1 MINEYVSGRVGVFI
15 DEANLFHSQKTLG
28 WRIDYNKLYWLLYD
42 LNLGVKNI
50 FLYTSFLL
58 GNIKQINFLAKLVEY
73 GYVVH
78 SKEVKEIK
86 DKSGIII
93 RKGNLDIEL
102 ALDAYRFSSV
112 YDTLILFSGDSDFAY
127 LIDILKEQNKQI
139 IIVSSKSHI
148 SRELLRRGQF
158 IDLNQIRTEIEYIKH
173 KTTLIGVAL
182 DGTTESSISL

>member
-1 MINEYVSGRVGVFI
+1 MFGIIKIMLKQYTFGRVGVFI
-15 DEANLFHSQKTLG
+15 DEANIFHSQRTLG

-58 GNIKQINFLAKLVEY
+58 NNVKQIDFLNKLVKY

-78 SKEVKEIK
+78 SKEIKEIK
-86 DKSGIII
+86 DRSGVVF

-102 ALDAYRFSSV
+102 ALDAHRFSSI

-127 LIDILKEQNKQI
+127 LIDLLKEKKKNI
-139 IIVSSKSHI
+139 IIISSKNHV
-148 SRELLRRGQF
+148 SRELLRRGEF
-158 IDLNQIRTEIEYIKH
+158 IDLNILRNDIEYIKH
-173 KTTLIGVAL
+173 KTTH
-182 DGTTESSISL
+182 